1 MPAIDRRGLLRRF
14 QRPTVKIEMLPEIR
28 APLCKVFGYVL
39 GDIERTRHRVTD
51 GRQGAEAELRGI
63 VRPVQE
69 TAFSEFQRRRIG
81 EFCQPL
87 HRQRIRFRR
96 QRGLIFR
103 QSYQKHLPVR
113 EQCGNEKQLR
123 FFRLIRYRKLHQK
136 YRKQRQFYNQ
146 INIFDKESKS

>member
-1 MPAIDRRGLLRRF
+1 MVWPVLARRICRPCRTTPAEAGIVSERKLLLRTETEHPDKRQ
-14 QRPTVKIEMLPEIR
+14 QR
-28 APLCKVFGYVL
+28 
-39 GDIERTRHRVTD
+39 
-51 GRQGAEAELRGI
+51 
-63 VRPVQE
+63 
-69 TAFSEFQRRRIG
+69 SE
-81 EFCQPL
+81 CQPL

-96 QRGLIFR
+96 QRRLIFQ

-123 FFRLIRYRKLHQK
+123 FFRLIRYRKLHQR